1 MNYREFDLNINSLR
15 RSVRIANRPSHS
27 IDRYNPSTVSASNRR
42 SSSNNERRR
51 LNNRIYQQVARA
63 RETSEETDQ
72 RLATERERSRI
83 RRDNE
88 NEEETNQRLAIER
101 ERNRVRRENEDEDQT
116 NQRLSIER
124 ERTRVRREN
133 ENDDERMVRLEYHRQ
148 YNQDIR
154 EAETPIET
162 AERLQVHA
170 QQQLAYTERNRAN
183 ANENNE
189 AQRLN
194 LQARYRQNIHRDY
207 RIAVNSNLN
216 ENTVE
221 LHDCGEMNIQCT
233 ECSSFHFIDER
244 NISETENRFTM
255 CCQKGK
261 VQLQPVVI
269 PPLLSGLLQGDSE
282 RDRNFQDRI
291 LNFNSALAFASRQA
305 TRRQF
310 AGNLK

>member
-1 MNYREFDLNINSLR
+1 MR

-27 IDRYNPSTVSASNRR
+27 IDRYNPSTVIVSNRR
-42 SSSNNERRR
+42 SSSNIERRR
-51 LNNRIYQQVARA
+51 LNNRICQQVARA
-63 RETSEETDQ
+63 RETSDETDQ

-101 ERNRVRRENEDEDQT
+101 ERA
-116 NQRLSIER
+116 
-124 ERTRVRREN
+124 RVRREN

-162 AERLQVHA
+162 AERLQAHA

-233 ECSSFHFIDER
+233 ECGSFHFIDER

-261 VQLQPVVI
+261 VQLQPIVI